1 MRETTSCL
9 NIAQAHR
16 AISPG
21 APQPP
26 TSLAQISEV
35 RR

>member
-1 MRETTSCL
+1 MRETISCP

-16 AISPG
+16 TTSPS
-21 APQPP
+21 APEPP